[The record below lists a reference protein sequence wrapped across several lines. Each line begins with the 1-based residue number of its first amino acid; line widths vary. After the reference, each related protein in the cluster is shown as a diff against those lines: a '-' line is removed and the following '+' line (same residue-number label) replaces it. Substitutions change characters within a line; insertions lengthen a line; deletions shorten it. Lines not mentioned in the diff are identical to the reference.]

1 MRYTDV
7 STNLKNRAT
16 WAAKHVKFRKMFS
29 WYQNNKKCGNCIGIS
44 ILPHM
49 TIRRSENL
57 RMIYDTD
64 VLKRENQ
71 NFHIHKLNVFSST
84 GTEFWL

>member
-1 MRYTDV
+1 ML
-7 STNLKNRAT
+7 NF
-16 WAAKHVKFRKMFS
+16 VKCFLDTKII
-29 WYQNNKKCGNCIGIS
+29 KKCGNCIGIS